1 VEHNV
6 AAPSREQFRGRFL
19 NNLRYLRG
27 LELHESSGDDLM
39 SALVLTVRER
49 LVDRFVAS
57 RNLHRRVKPKTV
69 YYLSLEYLPGR
80 LLADSLRATG
90 LWQIARDALGE
101 LGLDL
106 TAILDAEVDPGL
118 GNGGLGRLAACFLES
133 LATLQYPAVGYG
145 LRYDYGIFRQEFRH
159 GWQHEQPD
167 TWLKGGHLWGMH
179 RPDQRVAVPIG
190 GQVLHEAGPDGT
202 PTARW
207 QPANSFYGTPH
218 DVLVAGHGTRSVAL
232 LRLWR
237 AEAPDDFDF
246 GTFSQGD
253 FLHAVASRERVDAIT
268 KVLYPSDEVEAGRL
282 LRLTQEYFLV
292 ACAVRDITA
301 RFRRRLG
308 EDWRRFPEQVAIQ
321 LNDTHPALVI
331 AELMRFFVDEAGLP
345 WAEAWPLVVASCAY
359 TNHTLLPEALE
370 TWPVGAVE
378 QLLPRHAQIVLDIN
392 KHFLDEVRVRFPGD
406 EARVWRLS
414 LVHEDGHRLFR
425 MAHLAIV
432 GSHKVNG
439 VARLHTEL
447 LTRQVVPDF
456 AEMWPERFL
465 AITNGVTPRRWL
477 LTCNPLL
484 SAAITHRIGPDWTRD
499 LELLRDLEPY
509 ADDPQ
514 FQQEF
519 RGVKRANKE
528 ALAAEAHRLTG
539 VEVDPGT
546 MFDVQVKRLHEY
558 KRQLLNAMHIIALY
572 RRIKADPATPV
583 VPRTFVFAAKA
594 APSYRM
600 AKLIIKLI
608 HAVADAVNGDPDV
621 AGRLRV
627 VFLPDYR
634 VSLAETI
641 IPAADLSEQI
651 STAGKEAS
659 GTGNMKFALNGAL
672 TIGTLDGAN
681 IEIRDAVGA
690 ENIFIFGHTVEQAAA
705 LRAGGYDPAAWV
717 AADPELAGVIAALRD
732 GDFVGGDRT
741 VLHEIYATL
750 IERGDPYLHIADFR
764 SYVDT
769 LERAAA
775 LYTDPAAWT
784 AAAIRNVARMGFFSS
799 DRAIREYA
807 ERIWRVQPVPVDG
820 RPDGG

>member
-1 VEHNV
+1 MEHNV
-6 AAPSREQFRGRFL
+6 AAPSREEFRARFL
-19 NNLRYLRG
+19 SNLRYLRG
-27 LELHESSGDDLM
+27 LELPESSIDDLM
-39 SALVLTVRER
+39 SALVLTVREH

-57 RNLHRRVKPKTV
+57 RGTHRRLKPKTV

-90 LWQIARDALGE
+90 LWQVAHDSLGE

-106 TAILDAEVDPGL
+106 TAIFDAEVDPGL

-133 LATLQYPAVGYG
+133 LATLQYPALGYG
-145 LRYDYGIFRQEFRH
+145 LRYDYGIFRQEFRQ

-167 TWLKGGHLWGMH
+167 KWLKGGHLWGMH

-190 GQVLHEAGPDGT
+190 GHVLQEVADDGAAA
-202 PTARW
+202 PRW

-253 FLHAVASRERVDAIT
+253 FLHAVASRERVDSIT

-301 RFRRRLG
+301 RFRRRMG
-308 EDWRRFPEQVAIQ
+308 DDWRRLPEQVAIQ

-331 AELMRFFVDEAGLP
+331 AELMRFLVDEAGVP

-370 TWPVGAVE
+370 TWPVGTVE
-378 QLLPRHAQIVLDIN
+378 QLLPRHAEIVLDIN
-392 KHFLDEVRVRFPGD
+392 KQFLDEVRTRFPGD
-406 EARVWRLS
+406 EGRARRLS
-414 LVHEDGHRLFR
+414 LVHEDGQRRFR

-456 AEMWPERFL
+456 AELWPERFL

-477 LTCNPLL
+477 LSCNPRLA
-484 SAAITHRIGPDWTRD
+484 AAITSRIGPDWTRD
-499 LELLRDLEPY
+499 LELLRELEPF
-509 ADDPQ
+509 AEDEQ

-519 RGVKRANKE
+519 RAIKRANKE
-528 ALAAEAHRLTG
+528 ALAAETLRLTG
-539 VEVDPGT
+539 VEIDPGT
-546 MFDVQVKRLHEY
+546 LFDVQVKRLHEY

-572 RRIKADPATPV
+572 RRIKANPAAAV

-600 AKLIIKLI
+600 AKLIIRLI
-608 HAVADAVNGDPDV
+608 HAIGEAVNGDPDV
-621 AGRLRV
+621 AGRLKV

-634 VSLAETI
+634 VSLAEKI

-681 IEIRDAVGA
+681 IEIRDAVGDD
-690 ENIFIFGHTVEQAAA
+690 NIFIFGHTVEQAAA
-705 LRAGGYDPAAWV
+705 LRAGGYDPAAW
-717 AADPELAGVIAALRD
+717 AATDPELVWVIEALRD

-741 VLHEIYATL
+741 VLHDIYASL

-775 LYTDPAAWT
+775 LYTDQRAWT
-784 AAAIRNVARMGFFSS
+784 ATAIRNVARMGYFSS

-807 ERIWRVQPVPVDG
+807 ERIWRVEPVP
-820 RPDGG
+820 PDQLPELE